1 MKSYIKDT
9 NDFLRKLSNL
19 PSLPEDVILCTID
32 VVGLYP
38 NIQHE
43 GGLAAIK
50 EALDKRDDKSIS
62 TETLMEFAECVLKSN
77 IFEHNKDLYK
87 QLTGTAIGTKMAP
100 PYAVL
105 FMGKLEEEFSEA
117 QSLKPIVWWR
127 YIDDIFMWWQH
138 GEQNLK
144 IFLEALN
151 CCHPTIKFTAD
162 YSKHSVNFLDVSV
175 KKLSNRLITD
185 VYIKPTDTHQYLHA
199 SSCHVFHSKKSIP
212 FSQALR
218 FNRICSENAF
228 FDKRCNELEVWLKSR
243 GYSDG

>member
-1 MKSYIKDT
+1 MKDT

-19 PSLPEDVILCTID
+19 PSLPEDVILRTID

-62 TETLMEFAECVLKSN
+62 TETLMELAECVLKNN
-77 IFEHNKDLYK
+77 IFEHNEDLYK
-87 QLTGTAIGTKMAP
+87 QLRVTAIGTKMAP

-105 FMGKLEEEFSEA
+105 FMGKLEEEFLEA

-127 YIDDIFMWWQH
+127 YIDDIFMLWRH
-138 GEQNLK
+138 GEENLK

-162 YSKHSVNFLDVSV
+162 YSKHSV
-175 KKLSNRLITD
+175 
-185 VYIKPTDTHQYLHA
+185 
-199 SSCHVFHSKKSIP
+199 
-212 FSQALR
+212 
-218 FNRICSENAF
+218 
-228 FDKRCNELEVWLKSR
+228 
-243 GYSDG
+243 